1 MASNIGG
8 ENGHLVIDLRYFD
21 HVVLDPETWIAN
33 VGPGRGWETWLWH
46 CMNKGGERLR
56 MGVGITLDFL
66 LSAEIVL
73 ANGSHVRTS
82 RTQYP
87 DLFWAL
93 RGAGMSY
100 GISWYLIISAQGGP
114 TSLVSLIPPTS
125 TSYAHRS
132 QLFEWQFVTGVASSS
147 SPFPIQQAYSFLNP
161 MIAEIENAEGKEES
175 GMYYNY
181 ADSALSADEAHKRYW
196 LGNYEKLARIKGMLD
211 PREVFMSP
219 QSVNSD

>member
-1 MASNIGG
+1 MTDDLSIAGATVWLDRLYDTGPSN
-8 ENGHLVIDLRYFD
+8 NL
-21 HVVLDPETWIAN
+21 
-33 VGPGRGWETWLWH
+33 
-46 CMNKGGERLR
+46 
-56 MGVGITLDFL
+56 
-66 LSAEIVL
+66 
-73 ANGSHVRTS
+73 
-82 RTQYP
+82 
-87 DLFWAL
+87 
-93 RGAGMSY
+93 
-100 GISWYLIISAQGGP
+100 SWYLIISAQGGP
-114 TSLVSLIPPTS
+114 TSLVSLTPPTS
-125 TSYAHRS
+125 TSYTHRS

-211 PREVFMSP
+211 PGEVFMSP